1 MINIKE
7 ILEEIEFKKI
17 NELINN
23 FENETERLEFAN
35 ILSGYKYSILSDKEK
50 EKEIKLKLL
59 DYINKQKYS
68 SDILEDKKIK
78 FSLLQNQK
86 LENLR
91 RFYIENQNIDKDLS
105 LEKVDPLIE
114 KLDIKSKK
122 IIQLNLDN
130 IQKAESKKQSISFD
144 VDYSLLPRNIRMALI
159 PMAEYSIKEITEDKI
174 IYNLKFKKNLN
185 FKDYKPLFD
194 QIDHFL
200 NDRNLDR
207 ILDLFSEKNLKELR
221 NIKTNGITSF
231 DQIKNFGIPISEE
244 SFLYKK
250 IYGTSLPLS
259 RDFCTYIDDLYVLS
273 LAYYDEIYGSFISDK
288 DSQTPQ
294 QKANDIDKAAKQE
307 TNKILSSIEKVR
319 VMNENLLKSI
329 KRSGIISLST
339 NIDLS
344 RKSIFNEFSKYGI
357 NDINLINKFIE
368 ENTIDPQTV
377 EENKVIPMKDK
388 IIVSE
393 IDRVYK
399 ETREKPV
406 KPENQKNPV
415 KPEKSEEPKKP
426 EKSEEPEEPEEPKK
440 PEKSEK
446 PEEPE
451 EPEEPKKLEKP
462 ENPENSKN
470 PEKSEEPKKPEKS
483 EEPEEPE
490 EPKKPEKSEKPEEPE
505 EPKKLEKPENPEN
518 SKNPE
523 KSENTE
529 KSEKSEKSEKPK
541 VKVIKPSKNP
551 NDKNS

>member
-7 ILEEIEFKKI
+7 ILEEIEFKEI

-35 ILSGYKYSILSDKEK
+35 ILSGYKYRILSDKEK
-50 EKEIKLKLL
+50 AKEIKLKLL
-59 DYINKQKYS
+59 DYIDKQKYS
-68 SDILEDKKIK
+68 YDILEDKKIK
-78 FSLLQNQK
+78 FSLLQNQE

-91 RFYIENQNIDKDLS
+91 RFYIDNLNIDKDLS

-185 FKDYKPLFD
+185 FEDYKPLFD

-200 NDRNLDR
+200 NDRNLDI

-273 LAYYDEIYGSFISDK
+273 LAYYDKIYGSFISGK

-307 TNKILSSIEKVR
+307 TNKILSSIKKVR
-319 VMNENLLKSI
+319 VMNENLLQSI

-344 RKSIFNEFSKYGI
+344 RESIFNEFSKYGI

-377 EENKVIPMKDK
+377 EENKVMPMKDK

-406 KPENQKNPV
+406 KPE
-415 KPEKSEEPKKP
+415 KS
-426 EKSEEPEEPEEPKK
+426 EEPKK

-446 PEEPE
+446 PEEPKKPEKSEESEKSE
-451 EPEEPKKLEKP
+451 EPEEPEEPEETKKLEKP

-470 PEKSEEPKKPEKS
+470 PE
-483 EEPEEPE
+483 
-490 EPKKPEKSEKPEEPE
+490 
-505 EPKKLEKPENPEN
+505 N
-518 SKNPE
+518 SE

-529 KSEKSEKSEKPK
+529 NTEKSEKPK

>member
-7 ILEEIEFKKI
+7 ILEEIEFKEI

-35 ILSGYKYSILSDKEK
+35 ILSGYKYRILSDKEK
-50 EKEIKLKLL
+50 AKEIKLKLL
-59 DYINKQKYS
+59 DYIDKQKYS

-78 FSLLQNQK
+78 FSLLQNQE

-91 RFYIENQNIDKDLS
+91 RFYIDNSNIDKDLS

-144 VDYSLLPRNIRMALI
+144 IDYSLLPRNIRMALI

-174 IYNLKFKKNLN
+174 IYNLNFKKNLN

-194 QIDHFL
+194 QIDYFL
-200 NDRNLDR
+200 NDRNLDI

-231 DQIKNFGIPISEE
+231 DQIKKFGIPISEE

-399 ETREKPV
+399 ETREKLV
-406 KPENQKNPV
+406 KPENPEKPVKPKEPEKSEEPENPENPV
-415 KPEKSEEPKKP
+415 KPKEPEKSEEPKKL
-426 EKSEEPEEPEEPKK
+426 EEPE
-440 PEKSEK
+440 
-446 PEEPE
+446 
-451 EPEEPKKLEKP
+451 
-462 ENPENSKN
+462 NP
-470 PEKSEEPKKPEKS
+470 
-483 EEPEEPE
+483 
-490 EPKKPEKSEKPEEPE
+490 
-505 EPKKLEKPENPEN
+505 
-518 SKNPE
+518 
-523 KSENTE
+523 E

>member
-440 PEKSEK
+440 PEKPEKSEK
-446 PEEPE
+446 PEE
-451 EPEEPKKLEKP
+451 
-462 ENPENSKN
+462 
-470 PEKSEEPKKPEKS
+470 
-483 EEPEEPE
+483 
-490 EPKKPEKSEKPEEPE
+490 PEEPE

>member
-7 ILEEIEFKKI
+7 ILEEIEFKEI

-35 ILSGYKYSILSDKEK
+35 ILSGYKYRILSDKEK

-78 FSLLQNQK
+78 FSLLQNQE

-91 RFYIENQNIDKDLS
+91 RFYIENPNIGKDLS

-144 VDYSLLPRNIRMALI
+144 IDYSLLPKNIRMALI

-185 FKDYKPLFD
+185 FEDYKPLFD
-194 QIDHFL
+194 QIDYFL
-200 NDRNLDR
+200 NDRNLDI

-273 LAYYDEIYGSFISDK
+273 LAYYDKIYGSLISDK

-307 TNKILSSIEKVR
+307 TNKILSSIKKVR
-319 VMNENLLKSI
+319 VMNENLLQSI

-344 RKSIFNEFSKYGI
+344 RESIFNEFSKYGI

-393 IDRVYK
+393 INRVYK

-406 KPENQKNPV
+406 KQETPKNSV

-426 EKSEEPEEPEEPKK
+426 EKSEKSEEPGEPG
-440 PEKSEK
+440 
-446 PEEPE
+446 
-451 EPEEPKKLEKP
+451 EPKKLE
-462 ENPENSKN
+462 NTENSKN
-470 PEKSEEPKKPEKS
+470 PE
-483 EEPEEPE
+483 
-490 EPKKPEKSEKPEEPE
+490 
-505 EPKKLEKPENPEN
+505 NTEN

-523 KSENTE
+523 NTENSKNPENSEKSEN
-529 KSEKSEKSEKPK
+529 SENTEKSEKPK
-541 VKVIKPSKNP
+541 VKVIKISKNP

>member
-7 ILEEIEFKKI
+7 ILEEIEFKEI

-68 SDILEDKKIK
+68 SDILEDKKMK
-78 FSLLQNQK
+78 FSLLQNQE

-144 VDYSLLPRNIRMALI
+144 IDYSLLPRNIRMALI

-185 FKDYKPLFD
+185 FEDYKPLFD
-194 QIDHFL
+194 QIDYFL
-200 NDRNLDR
+200 NDRNLDI

-273 LAYYDEIYGSFISDK
+273 LAYYDKIYGSFISDK

-307 TNKILSSIEKVR
+307 TNKILSSIKKVR
-319 VMNENLLKSI
+319 VMNENLLQSI

-344 RKSIFNEFSKYGI
+344 RESIFNEFSKYGI

-377 EENKVIPMKDK
+377 EENKVMPMKDK

-406 KPENQKNPV
+406 KPE
-415 KPEKSEEPKKP
+415 KS
-426 EKSEEPEEPEEPKK
+426 EEPKK

-446 PEEPE
+446 PEEP
-451 EPEEPKKLEKP
+451 KK
-462 ENPENSKN
+462 
-470 PEKSEEPKKPEKS
+470 PEKSEESEEPEKSEESEEPEKS

-490 EPKKPEKSEKPEEPE
+490 EPKEPEKSEE
-505 EPKKLEKPENPEN
+505 PENPEN

-523 KSENTE
+523 NSEKSENTE
-529 KSEKSEKSEKPK
+529 NTENSEKSENTENTEKSEKPK

>member
-68 SDILEDKKIK
+68 SDILEDKKMK
-78 FSLLQNQK
+78 FSLLQNQE

-273 LAYYDEIYGSFISDK
+273 LAYYDKIYGSFISGK

-319 VMNENLLKSI
+319 VMNENLLQSI

-344 RKSIFNEFSKYGI
+344 RESIFNEFSKYGI

-406 KPENQKNPV
+406 KPEKSEEPK

-426 EKSEEPEEPEEPKK
+426 EKSEKPEEPKK
-440 PEKSEK
+440 PEKSEESEK
-446 PEEPE
+446 SEEPE
-451 EPEEPKKLEKP
+451 EPEETKKLENPENSKNP

-470 PEKSEEPKKPEKS
+470 PE
-483 EEPEEPE
+483 
-490 EPKKPEKSEKPEEPE
+490 
-505 EPKKLEKPENPEN
+505 N
-518 SKNPE
+518 SE

-529 KSEKSEKSEKPK
+529 NTEKSEKPK

>member
-7 ILEEIEFKKI
+7 ILEEIEFKEI

-35 ILSGYKYSILSDKEK
+35 ILSGYKYRILSDKEK
-50 EKEIKLKLL
+50 AKEIKLKLL
-59 DYINKQKYS
+59 DYIDKQKYS

-91 RFYIENQNIDKDLS
+91 RFYIDNPNIDKDLS

-130 IQKAESKKQSISFD
+130 IQKAESQKQSISFD
-144 VDYSLLPRNIRMALI
+144 IDYSLLPRNIRMALI

-185 FKDYKPLFD
+185 FEDYKPLFD

-200 NDRNLDR
+200 NDRNLDI

-470 PEKSEEPKKPEKS
+470 PEKSE
-483 EEPEEPE
+483 
-490 EPKKPEKSEKPEEPE
+490 
-505 EPKKLEKPENPEN
+505 
-518 SKNPE
+518 
-523 KSENTE
+523 NTE